1 MKKIK
6 KIITY
11 LVAGIIIVIVGVY
24 AARNIIVKNILE
36 KKLTEINK
44 GKVDIGKVEF
54 SPFKKRIVV
63 RDIEA
68 TSQRNS
74 MKNFITVKEFNAD
87 YDVYISDKKVLISEA
102 HIINVDFFTDRKTDG
117 NIGMKEKTT
126 LDASQVLVPDDE
138 EKNKEVLVTEI
149 ENSYLNSMKLNDLN
163 LENILKSEYE
173 KNNKLLEEK
182 RNYWETRIKEIE
194 KGSEFKSIR
203 ENLKKVTTLKNP
215 LDIFK
220 MDREVKNIIESAKI
234 LNEQLKDEKEQI
246 RLDLEDMKNSPE
258 LKFSVEK
265 SVESFVQNGEI
276 AIKDLD
282 SLVNIYLN
290 EVYEKKIY
298 EIVVKYREVLKE
310 IELRKN
316 EDLQQKDK
324 WEVYVEKIDLTS
336 ELYGFSLNGE
346 LNNISSRLSKNE
358 DNVTFFLNGE
368 KKDSHGK
375 IDGYFNVNTLEGYI
389 NIDISKVDL
398 EELKE
403 FNEYILGGSAGLSQK
418 TVLSRNDIVIKGNLN
433 IHNMN
438 LNAQKITD
446 SLNIKVP
453 LLKDMI
459 IPLLCDVKNGDISYN
474 YNSNTRRVTVKSNL
488 SEKILQVLNDKDGYW
503 KKKIIQDMKQ
513 NSEKEIA
520 KYEELLKAKEEEI
533 RKKSE
538 DGLEIQINELSK
550 IEEQINF
557 LKSKNKKDILNEL
570 FKRF

>member
-1 MKKIK
+1 MK

-11 LVAGIIIVIVGVY
+11 LVAGIIILIVGVY

-87 YDVYISDKKVLISEA
+87 YDVYISDKKVLISEV

>member
-1 MKKIK
+1 MK

-11 LVAGIIIVIVGVY
+11 LVAGIIILIVGVY

-220 MDREVKNIIESAKI
+220 MDREVKNIIESAKV

-368 KKDSHGK
+368 KKDNHGK

-446 SLNIKVP
+446 SLNIKIP

-520 KYEELLKAKEEEI
+520 KYEELLKEKEEEI

>member
-1 MKKIK
+1 MKKIIMYLLAV
-6 KIITY
+6 II
-11 LVAGIIIVIVGVY
+11 LIVVGVY

-54 SPFKKRIVV
+54 SPFNKRIVV

-74 MKNFITVKEFNAD
+74 MKNFVTVKEFNAD
-87 YDVYISDKKVLISEA
+87 YDIYISDKKVLISEA
-102 HIINVDFFTDRKTDG
+102 HIINVDFLTDRKTDG
-117 NIGMKEKTT
+117 AIGIKEKTP

-149 ENSYLNSMKLNDLN
+149 ENSYLDNMKINDLN

-173 KNNKLLEEK
+173 RNNKLLEEK
-182 RNYWETRIKEIE
+182 RNYWETRIKEVE
-194 KGSEFKSIR
+194 KGKEFKSIR
-203 ENLKKVTTLKNP
+203 EDLKKVTSLKNP

-220 MDREVKNIIESAKI
+220 MDREVKNIIDSAKV
-234 LNEQLKDEKEQI
+234 LNDQLKDEKEQI

-265 SVESFVQNGEI
+265 SVEAFVQNGEI

-298 EIVVKYREVLKE
+298 EIVVKYRDVLKE

-316 EDLQQKDK
+316 EDMGQTDK

-336 ELYGFSLNGE
+336 TLYGFALNGE
-346 LNNISSRLSKNE
+346 LNNISSRLSRNE
-358 DNVTFFLNGE
+358 DNVTFFLNGD

-375 IDGYFNVNTLEGYI
+375 MDGYFNVNTLEGYI

-403 FNEYILGGSAGLSQK
+403 FNDYILGGSAGLSQK
-418 TVLSRNDIVIKGNLN
+418 TVLSKNDIVIKGKLNMRNLD
-433 IHNMN
+433 
-438 LNAQKITD
+438 LNGQKITD

-459 IPLLCDVKNGDISYN
+459 IPLLSDVKDGDISYN

-488 SEKILQVLNDKDGYW
+488 SEKILKVLNNKDGYW
-503 KKKIIQDMKQ
+503 KKKIIEDMKK

-520 KYEELLKAKEEEI
+520 KYEEILKAKEEEI

-538 DGLEIQINELSK
+538 DGLEIQMNELSK
-550 IEEQINF
+550 IEKQINF

>member
-1 MKKIK
+1 MK

-11 LVAGIIIVIVGVY
+11 LAAGIIIIIVGIY

-403 FNEYILGGSAGLSQK
+403 FNEYILGGSAELSQK

-446 SLNIKVP
+446 SLNIKIP

>member
-1 MKKIK
+1 MKKIIMYLLAV
-6 KIITY
+6 II
-11 LVAGIIIVIVGVY
+11 LIVVGVY
-24 AARNIIVKNILE
+24 TARNIIVKNILE

-54 SPFKKRIVV
+54 SPFNKRIVV

-74 MKNFITVKEFNAD
+74 MKNFVTVKEFNAD
-87 YDVYISDKKVLISEA
+87 YDIYISDKKVLISEA
-102 HIINVDFFTDRKTDG
+102 HIINVDFLTDRKTDG
-117 NIGMKEKTT
+117 AIGIKEKTP

-149 ENSYLNSMKLNDLN
+149 ENSYLDNMKINDLN

-173 KNNKLLEEK
+173 RNNKLLEEK

-194 KGSEFKSIR
+194 KGKEFKSIR
-203 ENLKKVTTLKNP
+203 EDLKKVTSLKNP

-220 MDREVKNIIESAKI
+220 MDREVKNIIDSAKV
-234 LNEQLKDEKEQI
+234 LNNQLKDEKEQI

-265 SVESFVQNGEI
+265 SVEAFVHNGEI

-298 EIVVKYREVLKE
+298 EIVVKYRDVLKE

-316 EDLQQKDK
+316 EDMGQTDK

-336 ELYGFSLNGE
+336 TLYGFALNGE
-346 LNNISSRLSKNE
+346 LNNISSRLSRNE
-358 DNVTFFLNGE
+358 DNVTFFLNGD

-375 IDGYFNVNTLEGYI
+375 MDGYFNVNTLEGYI

-403 FNEYILGGSAGLSQK
+403 FNDYILGGSAGLSQK
-418 TVLSRNDIVIKGNLN
+418 TVLSKNDIVIKGKLNMRNLD
-433 IHNMN
+433 
-438 LNAQKITD
+438 LNGQKITD

-459 IPLLCDVKNGDISYN
+459 IPLLSDVKDGDISYN

-488 SEKILQVLNDKDGYW
+488 SEKIWILE
-503 KKKIIQDMKQ
+503 
-513 NSEKEIA
+513 EK
-520 KYEELLKAKEEEI
+520 
-533 RKKSE
+533 
-538 DGLEIQINELSK
+538 N
-550 IEEQINF
+550 N
-557 LKSKNKKDILNEL
+557 
-570 FKRF
+570 

>member
-1 MKKIK
+1 MK

-11 LVAGIIIVIVGVY
+11 LAAGIIIIIVGIY

-54 SPFKKRIVV
+54 SPFSKRIVV
-63 RDIEA
+63 RDIQA

-87 YDVYISDKKVLISEA
+87 YDIYISDKKVLISEA
-102 HIINVDFFTDRKTDG
+102 HIINVDFLTDRKTDG
-117 NIGMKEKTT
+117 NIGIKEKTT
-126 LDASQVLVPDDE
+126 LDASQVLIPDDE

-163 LENILKSEYE
+163 LENILKNEYE
-173 KNNKLLEEK
+173 RNNKLLEEK

-203 ENLKKVTTLKNP
+203 EDLKKVTSLKNP

-220 MDREVKNIIESAKI
+220 MDREVKNIIESAKV
-234 LNEQLKDEKEQI
+234 LNEQLKNEKEQI
-246 RLDLEDMKNSPE
+246 KLDLEDMKNSPE

-265 SVESFVQNGEI
+265 SVESFVQNGEV

-310 IELRKN
+310 IELRKT
-316 EDLQQKDK
+316 EDMEQKNK
-324 WEVYVEKIDLTS
+324 WEVYVEKVDLTS
-336 ELYGFSLNGE
+336 EIYGFSLNGE
-346 LNNISSRLSKNE
+346 LNNISSRLSRNE

-375 IDGYFNVNTLEGYI
+375 MDGYFNVNTLEGYI
-389 NIDISKVDL
+389 NIDISKVEL
-398 EELKE
+398 GELKE

-418 TVLSRNDIVIKGNLN
+418 TVLSKNDIVIKGKLN
-433 IHNMN
+433 IHNMD
-438 LNAQKITD
+438 LNGEKITD
-446 SLNIKVP
+446 SLNIKIP

-488 SEKILQVLNDKDGYW
+488 SEKILKVLNDKDGYW

-538 DGLEIQINELSK
+538 DGLEIQMNELSK

>member
-1 MKKIK
+1 MK

-11 LVAGIIIVIVGVY
+11 LVAGIIILIVGVY

>member
-1 MKKIK
+1 MK

-11 LVAGIIIVIVGVY
+11 LAAGIIIIIVGIY

-54 SPFKKRIVV
+54 SPFSKRIVV
-63 RDIEA
+63 RDIQA

-74 MKNFITVKEFNAD
+74 MKNFITVREFNAD
-87 YDVYISDKKVLISEA
+87 YDIYISDKKVLISEA
-102 HIINVDFFTDRKTDG
+102 HIINVDFLTDRKTDG
-117 NIGMKEKTT
+117 NIGIKEKTT
-126 LDASQVLVPDDE
+126 LDASQVLIPDDE

-149 ENSYLNSMKLNDLN
+149 ENSYLNSVKLNDLN
-163 LENILKSEYE
+163 LENILKNEYE
-173 KNNKLLEEK
+173 RNNKLLEEK

-203 ENLKKVTTLKNP
+203 EDLKKVTSLKNP

-220 MDREVKNIIESAKI
+220 MDREVKNIIESAKV
-234 LNEQLKDEKEQI
+234 LNEQLKNEKEQI
-246 RLDLEDMKNSPE
+246 KLDLEDMKNSPE

-265 SVESFVQNGEI
+265 SVESFVQNGEV

-310 IELRKN
+310 IELRKT
-316 EDLQQKDK
+316 EDMEQKNK
-324 WEVYVEKIDLTS
+324 WEVYVEKVDLTS
-336 ELYGFSLNGE
+336 EIYGFSLNGE
-346 LNNISSRLSKNE
+346 LNNISSRLSRNE

-375 IDGYFNVNTLEGYI
+375 MDGYFNVNTLEGYI
-389 NIDISKVDL
+389 NIDISKVEL
-398 EELKE
+398 GELKE

-418 TVLSRNDIVIKGNLN
+418 TVLSKNDIVIKGKLN
-433 IHNMN
+433 IHNMD
-438 LNAQKITD
+438 LNGEKITD
-446 SLNIKVP
+446 SLNIKIP

-488 SEKILQVLNDKDGYW
+488 SEKILKVLNDKDGYW

-538 DGLEIQINELSK
+538 DGLEIQMNELSK

>member
-1 MKKIK
+1 MK

-11 LVAGIIIVIVGVY
+11 LVAGIIILIVGVY

-346 LNNISSRLSKNE
+346 LNNVSSRLSKNE

-446 SLNIKVP
+446 SLNIKIP

>member
-1 MKKIK
+1 MKKIIMYLLAV
-6 KIITY
+6 II
-11 LVAGIIIVIVGVY
+11 LIVVGVY

-54 SPFKKRIVV
+54 SPFNKRIVV

-74 MKNFITVKEFNAD
+74 MKNFVTVKEFNAD
-87 YDVYISDKKVLISEA
+87 YDIYISDKKVLISEA
-102 HIINVDFFTDRKTDG
+102 HIINVDFLTDRKTDG
-117 NIGMKEKTT
+117 AIGIKEKTP
-126 LDASQVLVPDDE
+126 LDASQVLAPDDE

-149 ENSYLNSMKLNDLN
+149 ENSYLDNMKINDLN

-173 KNNKLLEEK
+173 RNNKLLEEK

-194 KGSEFKSIR
+194 KGKEFKSIR
-203 ENLKKVTTLKNP
+203 EDLKKVTSLKNP

-220 MDREVKNIIESAKI
+220 MDREVKNIIDSAKV
-234 LNEQLKDEKEQI
+234 LNDQLKDEKEQI

-265 SVESFVQNGEI
+265 SVEAFVQNGEI

-298 EIVVKYREVLKE
+298 EIVVKYRDVLKE

-316 EDLQQKDK
+316 EDMGQTDK

-336 ELYGFSLNGE
+336 TLYGFALNGE
-346 LNNISSRLSKNE
+346 LNNISSRLSRNE
-358 DNVTFFLNGE
+358 DNVTFFLNGD

-375 IDGYFNVNTLEGYI
+375 MDGYFNVNTLEGYI

-403 FNEYILGGSAGLSQK
+403 FNDYILGGSAGLSQK
-418 TVLSRNDIVIKGNLN
+418 TVLSKNDIVIKGKLNMRNLD
-433 IHNMN
+433 
-438 LNAQKITD
+438 LNGQKITD

-459 IPLLCDVKNGDISYN
+459 IPLLSDVKDGDISYN

-488 SEKILQVLNDKDGYW
+488 SEKILKVLNNKDGYW
-503 KKKIIQDMKQ
+503 KKKIIEDMKK

-520 KYEELLKAKEEEI
+520 KYEEILKAKEEEI

-538 DGLEIQINELSK
+538 DGLEIQMNELSK

>member
-1 MKKIK
+1 MK

-459 IPLLCDVKNGDISYN
+459 ITLLCDVKNGDISYN

>member
-1 MKKIK
+1 MKKI
-6 KIITY
+6 IMY
-11 LVAGIIIVIVGVY
+11 LAVGIIIIIVGIY

-44 GKVDIGKVEF
+44 GKVDIGEVKF
-54 SPFKKRIVV
+54 SPFDKRIVI
-63 RDIEA
+63 RNIEA

-74 MKNFITVKEFNAD
+74 MKNFVTIKEFNAD
-87 YDVYISDKKVLISEA
+87 YDIYISDKKVLISEA
-102 HIINVDFFTDRKTDG
+102 HIINVDFLTDRKTDG
-117 NIGMKEKTT
+117 TIGIKENIP
-126 LDASQVLVPDDE
+126 LDASQVLIPDDE

-149 ENSYLNSMKLNDLN
+149 ENSYLDSMKINDLN

-173 KNNKLLEEK
+173 RNNKLLEEK

-194 KGSEFKSIR
+194 KGKEFKSIR
-203 ENLKKVTTLKNP
+203 EDLKKVTSLKNP

-220 MDREVKNIIESAKI
+220 MDREVKNIIESAQV
-234 LNEQLKDEKEQI
+234 LNNQLKDEKEQI

-265 SVESFVQNGEI
+265 GVEAFVQNGEI

-298 EIVVKYREVLKE
+298 EIVVKYRDVLKE

-358 DNVTFFLNGE
+358 DNVTFFLNGD

-375 IDGYFNVNTLEGYI
+375 MDGYFNVNTLEGYI
-389 NIDISKVDL
+389 NIDISKVNL

-403 FNEYILGGSAGLSQK
+403 LNEYILGGSAGLSQK
-418 TVLSRNDIVIKGNLN
+418 TVLSKNDIVINGKLN
-433 IHNMN
+433 IHNMD
-438 LNAQKITD
+438 LNGQKITD
-446 SLNIKVP
+446 SLNIKIP
-453 LLKDMI
+453 LLRDMI
-459 IPLLCDVKNGDISYN
+459 IPLLSDVRDGDISYN

-488 SEKILQVLNDKDGYW
+488 SEKILKVLNDKDGYW
-503 KKKIIQDMKQ
+503 KKKIIQDMKK

-520 KYEELLKAKEEEI
+520 KYEEILKAKEEDI

-538 DGLEIQINELSK
+538 DGLEIQMNELSK

>member
-1 MKKIK
+1 MKKIIMYLLAV
-6 KIITY
+6 II
-11 LVAGIIIVIVGVY
+11 LIVVGVY

-54 SPFKKRIVV
+54 SPFNKRIVV

-74 MKNFITVKEFNAD
+74 MKNFVTVKEFNAD
-87 YDVYISDKKVLISEA
+87 YDIYISDKKVLISEA
-102 HIINVDFFTDRKTDG
+102 HIINVDFLTDRKTDG
-117 NIGMKEKTT
+117 AIGIKEKTP

-149 ENSYLNSMKLNDLN
+149 ENSYLDNMKINDLN

-173 KNNKLLEEK
+173 RNNKLLEEK

-194 KGSEFKSIR
+194 KGKEFKSIR
-203 ENLKKVTTLKNP
+203 EDLKKVTSLKNP

-220 MDREVKNIIESAKI
+220 MDREVKNIIDSAKM
-234 LNEQLKDEKEQI
+234 LNDQLKDEKEQI

-265 SVESFVQNGEI
+265 SVEAFVQNGEI

-298 EIVVKYREVLKE
+298 EIVVKYRDVLKE

-316 EDLQQKDK
+316 EDMGQTDK

-336 ELYGFSLNGE
+336 TLYGFALNGE
-346 LNNISSRLSKNE
+346 LNNISSRLSRNE
-358 DNVTFFLNGE
+358 DNVTFFLNGD

-375 IDGYFNVNTLEGYI
+375 MDGYFNVNTLEGYI

-403 FNEYILGGSAGLSQK
+403 FNDYILGGSAGLSQK
-418 TVLSRNDIVIKGNLN
+418 TVLSKNDIVIKGKLNMRNLD
-433 IHNMN
+433 
-438 LNAQKITD
+438 LNGQKITD

-459 IPLLCDVKNGDISYN
+459 IPLLSDVKDGDISYN

-488 SEKILQVLNDKDGYW
+488 SEKILKVLNNKDGYW
-503 KKKIIQDMKQ
+503 KKKIIEDMKK

-520 KYEELLKAKEEEI
+520 KYEEILKAKEEEI

-538 DGLEIQINELSK
+538 DGLEIQMNELSK

>member
-1 MKKIK
+1 MKKIV
-6 KIITY
+6 TY
-11 LVAGIIIVIVGVY
+11 LVAGIIILIVGVY

-446 SLNIKVP
+446 SLNIKIP

-520 KYEELLKAKEEEI
+520 KYEELLKEKEEEI

>member
-1 MKKIK
+1 MKKIIMYLLAV
-6 KIITY
+6 II
-11 LVAGIIIVIVGVY
+11 LIVVGVY
-24 AARNIIVKNILE
+24 TARNIIVKNILE

-54 SPFKKRIVV
+54 SPFNKRIVV

-74 MKNFITVKEFNAD
+74 MKNFVTVKEFNAD
-87 YDVYISDKKVLISEA
+87 YDIYISDKKVLISEA
-102 HIINVDFFTDRKTDG
+102 HIINVDFLTDRKTDG
-117 NIGMKEKTT
+117 AIGIKEKTP

-149 ENSYLNSMKLNDLN
+149 ENSYLDNMKINDLN

-173 KNNKLLEEK
+173 RNNKLLEEK

-194 KGSEFKSIR
+194 KGKEFKSIR
-203 ENLKKVTTLKNP
+203 EDLKKVTSLKNP

-220 MDREVKNIIESAKI
+220 MDREVKNIIDSAKV
-234 LNEQLKDEKEQI
+234 LNNQLKDEKEQI

-265 SVESFVQNGEI
+265 SVEAFVQNGEI

-298 EIVVKYREVLKE
+298 EIVVKYRDVLKE

-316 EDLQQKDK
+316 EDMGQTDK

-336 ELYGFSLNGE
+336 TLYGFALNGE
-346 LNNISSRLSKNE
+346 LNNISSRLSRNE
-358 DNVTFFLNGE
+358 DNVTFFLNGD

-375 IDGYFNVNTLEGYI
+375 MDGYFNVNTLEGYI

-403 FNEYILGGSAGLSQK
+403 FNDYILGGSAGLSQK
-418 TVLSRNDIVIKGNLN
+418 TVLSKNDIVIKGKLNMRNLD
-433 IHNMN
+433 
-438 LNAQKITD
+438 LNGQKITD

-459 IPLLCDVKNGDISYN
+459 IPLLSDVKDGDISYN

-488 SEKILQVLNDKDGYW
+488 SEKILKVLNNKDGYW
-503 KKKIIQDMKQ
+503 KKKIIEDMKK

-520 KYEELLKAKEEEI
+520 KYEEILKAKEEEI

-538 DGLEIQINELSK
+538 DGLEIQMNELSK

>member
-1 MKKIK
+1 MKKIVA
-6 KIITY
+6 Y
-11 LVAGIIIVIVGVY
+11 LAAGIIIIIVGIY

-54 SPFKKRIVV
+54 SPFSKRIVV

-87 YDVYISDKKVLISEA
+87 YDIYISDKKVLISEA
-102 HIINVDFFTDRKTDG
+102 HIINVDFLTDRKTDG
-117 NIGMKEKTT
+117 NIGIKEKTT
-126 LDASQVLVPDDE
+126 LDASQVLIPDDE

-163 LENILKSEYE
+163 LENILKNEYE
-173 KNNKLLEEK
+173 RNNKLLEEK

-203 ENLKKVTTLKNP
+203 EDLKKVTSLKNP

-220 MDREVKNIIESAKI
+220 MDREVKNIIESAKV
-234 LNEQLKDEKEQI
+234 LNGQLKDEKEQI

-265 SVESFVQNGEI
+265 SVESFVQNGEV

-310 IELRKN
+310 IELRKT
-316 EDLQQKDK
+316 EDMEQKNK
-324 WEVYVEKIDLTS
+324 WEVYVEKVDLTS
-336 ELYGFSLNGE
+336 EIYGFSLNGE
-346 LNNISSRLSKNE
+346 LHNISSRLSRNE

-368 KKDSHGK
+368 KKDNHGK
-375 IDGYFNVNTLEGYI
+375 MDGYFNVNTLEGYI
-389 NIDISKVDL
+389 NIDISKVEL
-398 EELKE
+398 GELKE

-418 TVLSRNDIVIKGNLN
+418 TVLSKNDIVIKGKLN
-433 IHNMN
+433 IHNMD
-438 LNAQKITD
+438 LNGEKITD
-446 SLNIKVP
+446 SLNIKIP

-488 SEKILQVLNDKDGYW
+488 SEKILKVLNDKDGYW

-538 DGLEIQINELSK
+538 DGLEIQMNELSK

>member
-1 MKKIK
+1 MKKIIMYLLAV
-6 KIITY
+6 II
-11 LVAGIIIVIVGVY
+11 LIVVGVY

-54 SPFKKRIVV
+54 SPFNKRIVV

-74 MKNFITVKEFNAD
+74 MKNFVTVKEFNAD
-87 YDVYISDKKVLISEA
+87 YDIYISDKKVLISEA
-102 HIINVDFFTDRKTDG
+102 HIINVDFLTDRKTDG
-117 NIGMKEKTT
+117 AIGIKEKTP

-149 ENSYLNSMKLNDLN
+149 ENSYLDNMKINDLN

-173 KNNKLLEEK
+173 RNNKLLEEK

-194 KGSEFKSIR
+194 KGKEFKSIR
-203 ENLKKVTTLKNP
+203 EDLKKVTSLKNP

-220 MDREVKNIIESAKI
+220 MDREVKNIIDSAKV
-234 LNEQLKDEKEQI
+234 LNDQLKDEKEQI
-246 RLDLEDMKNSPE
+246 RLDLKDMKNSPE

-265 SVESFVQNGEI
+265 SVEAFVQNGEI

-298 EIVVKYREVLKE
+298 EIVVKYRDVLKE

-316 EDLQQKDK
+316 EDMGQTDK

-336 ELYGFSLNGE
+336 TLYGFALNGE
-346 LNNISSRLSKNE
+346 LNNISSRLSRNE
-358 DNVTFFLNGE
+358 DNVTFFLNGD

-375 IDGYFNVNTLEGYI
+375 MDGYFNVNTLEGYI

-403 FNEYILGGSAGLSQK
+403 FNDYILGGSAGLSQK
-418 TVLSRNDIVIKGNLN
+418 TVLSKNDIVIKGKLNMRNLD
-433 IHNMN
+433 
-438 LNAQKITD
+438 LNGQKITD

-459 IPLLCDVKNGDISYN
+459 IPLLSDVKDGDISYN

-488 SEKILQVLNDKDGYW
+488 SEKILKVLNNKDGYW
-503 KKKIIQDMKQ
+503 KKKIIEDMKK

-520 KYEELLKAKEEEI
+520 KYEEILKAKEEEI

-538 DGLEIQINELSK
+538 DGLEIQMNELSK

>member
-1 MKKIK
+1 MKKIIMYLAVA
-6 KIITY
+6 II
-11 LVAGIIIVIVGVY
+11 IIIVGIY

-44 GKVDIGKVEF
+44 GKVDIGEVKF
-54 SPFKKRIVV
+54 SPFDKRIVI
-63 RDIEA
+63 RNIEA

-74 MKNFITVKEFNAD
+74 MKNFVTIKEFNAD
-87 YDVYISDKKVLISEA
+87 YDIYISDKKVLISEA
-102 HIINVDFFTDRKTDG
+102 HIINVDFLTDRKTDG
-117 NIGMKEKTT
+117 TIGIKENIP
-126 LDASQVLVPDDE
+126 LDASQVLIPDDE

-149 ENSYLNSMKLNDLN
+149 ENSYLDSMKINDLN

-173 KNNKLLEEK
+173 RNNKLLEEK

-194 KGSEFKSIR
+194 KGKEFKSIR
-203 ENLKKVTTLKNP
+203 EDLKKVTSLKNP

-220 MDREVKNIIESAKI
+220 MDREVKNIIESAQV
-234 LNEQLKDEKEQI
+234 LNNQLKDEKEQI

-265 SVESFVQNGEI
+265 GVEAFVQNGEI

-298 EIVVKYREVLKE
+298 EIVVKYRDVLKE

-358 DNVTFFLNGE
+358 DNVTFFLNGD

-375 IDGYFNVNTLEGYI
+375 MDGYFNVNTLEGYI
-389 NIDISKVDL
+389 NIDISKVNL

-403 FNEYILGGSAGLSQK
+403 LNEYILGGSAGLSQK
-418 TVLSRNDIVIKGNLN
+418 TVLSKNDIVINGKLN
-433 IHNMN
+433 IHNMD
-438 LNAQKITD
+438 LNGQKITD
-446 SLNIKVP
+446 SLNIKIP
-453 LLKDMI
+453 LLRDMI
-459 IPLLCDVKNGDISYN
+459 IPLLSDVRDGDISYN

-488 SEKILQVLNDKDGYW
+488 SEKILKVLNDKDGYW
-503 KKKIIQDMKQ
+503 KKKIIQDMKK

-520 KYEELLKAKEEEI
+520 KYEEILKAKEEDI

-538 DGLEIQINELSK
+538 DGLEIQMNELSK

>member
-1 MKKIK
+1 MK

-11 LVAGIIIVIVGVY
+11 LVAGIIILIVGVY

-316 EDLQQKDK
+316 EDMKEKNK

-336 ELYGFSLNGE
+336 EIYGFSLNGE

-446 SLNIKVP
+446 SLNIKIP

>member
-1 MKKIK
+1 MK

-11 LVAGIIIVIVGVY
+11 LVAGIIILIVGVY

-310 IELRKN
+310 IELRKT
-316 EDLQQKDK
+316 EDM
-324 WEVYVEKIDLTS
+324 
-336 ELYGFSLNGE
+336 
-346 LNNISSRLSKNE
+346 E
-358 DNVTFFLNGE
+358 D
-368 KKDSHGK
+368 
-375 IDGYFNVNTLEGYI
+375 
-389 NIDISKVDL
+389 
-398 EELKE
+398 
-403 FNEYILGGSAGLSQK
+403 
-418 TVLSRNDIVIKGNLN
+418 
-433 IHNMN
+433 
-438 LNAQKITD
+438 
-446 SLNIKVP
+446 
-453 LLKDMI
+453 
-459 IPLLCDVKNGDISYN
+459 
-474 YNSNTRRVTVKSNL
+474 
-488 SEKILQVLNDKDGYW
+488 
-503 KKKIIQDMKQ
+503 
-513 NSEKEIA
+513 
-520 KYEELLKAKEEEI
+520 
-533 RKKSE
+533 
-538 DGLEIQINELSK
+538 
-550 IEEQINF
+550 
-557 LKSKNKKDILNEL
+557 
-570 FKRF
+570 

>member
-1 MKKIK
+1 MKKIV
-6 KIITY
+6 TY
-11 LVAGIIIVIVGVY
+11 LAAGIIIIIVGIY

-54 SPFKKRIVV
+54 SPFSKRIVV
-63 RDIEA
+63 RDIQA

-87 YDVYISDKKVLISEA
+87 YDIYISDKKVLISEA
-102 HIINVDFFTDRKTDG
+102 HIINVDFLTDRKTDG
-117 NIGMKEKTT
+117 TIGIKENAP
-126 LDASQVLVPDDE
+126 LDASQVLIPDDD

-149 ENSYLNSMKLNDLN
+149 ENSYLDSMKINDLN

-173 KNNKLLEEK
+173 RNNKLLEEK

-194 KGSEFKSIR
+194 KGKEFKSIR
-203 ENLKKVTTLKNP
+203 EDLKKVTSLKNP

-220 MDREVKNIIESAKI
+220 MDREVKNIIESAQV
-234 LNEQLKDEKEQI
+234 LNDQLKDEKEQI

-265 SVESFVQNGEI
+265 GVEAFVQNGEI

-298 EIVVKYREVLKE
+298 EIVVKYRDVLKE

-316 EDLQQKDK
+316 EDLQQEDK
-324 WEVYVEKIDLTS
+324 WEIYVEKIDLTS

-346 LNNISSRLSKNE
+346 LNNISSRLSRNE
-358 DNVTFFLNGE
+358 DNVTFFLNGN
-368 KKDSHGK
+368 KKDSYGK
-375 IDGYFNVNTLEGYI
+375 MDGYFNVNTLEGYI
-389 NIDISKVDL
+389 NIDISKVNL

-403 FNEYILGGSAGLSQK
+403 LNEYILGGSAGLSQK
-418 TVLSRNDIVIKGNLN
+418 TVLSKNDIVINGKLN
-433 IHNMN
+433 IHNMD
-438 LNAQKITD
+438 LNGQKITD
-446 SLNIKVP
+446 SLNIKIP
-453 LLKDMI
+453 LLRDMI
-459 IPLLCDVKNGDISYN
+459 IPLLSDVRDGDISYN

-488 SEKILQVLNDKDGYW
+488 SEKILKVLNNKDGYW
-503 KKKIIQDMKQ
+503 KKKIIEDMKK

-520 KYEELLKAKEEEI
+520 KYEEILKAKEEDI

-538 DGLEIQINELSK
+538 DGLEIQMNELSK

>member
-1 MKKIK
+1 MK

-11 LVAGIIIVIVGVY
+11 LAAGIIIIIVGIY

-54 SPFKKRIVV
+54 SPFSKRIVV
-63 RDIEA
+63 RDIQA

-87 YDVYISDKKVLISEA
+87 YDIYISDKKVLISEA
-102 HIINVDFFTDRKTDG
+102 HIINVDFLTDRKTDG
-117 NIGMKEKTT
+117 NIGIKEKTT
-126 LDASQVLVPDDE
+126 LDASQVLIPDDE

-149 ENSYLNSMKLNDLN
+149 ENSYLNSVKLNDLN
-163 LENILKSEYE
+163 LENILKNEYE
-173 KNNKLLEEK
+173 RNNKLLEEK

-203 ENLKKVTTLKNP
+203 EDLKKVTSLKNP

-220 MDREVKNIIESAKI
+220 MDREVKNIIESAKV
-234 LNEQLKDEKEQI
+234 LNEQLKNEKEQI
-246 RLDLEDMKNSPE
+246 KLDLEDMKNSPE

-265 SVESFVQNGEI
+265 SVESFVQNGEV

-310 IELRKN
+310 IELRKT
-316 EDLQQKDK
+316 EDMEQKNK
-324 WEVYVEKIDLTS
+324 WEVYVEKVDLTS
-336 ELYGFSLNGE
+336 EIYGFSLNGE
-346 LNNISSRLSKNE
+346 LNNISSRLSRNE

-375 IDGYFNVNTLEGYI
+375 MDGYFNVNTLEGYI
-389 NIDISKVDL
+389 NIDISKVEL
-398 EELKE
+398 GELKE

-418 TVLSRNDIVIKGNLN
+418 TVLSKNDIVIKGKLN
-433 IHNMN
+433 IHNMD
-438 LNAQKITD
+438 LNGEKITD
-446 SLNIKVP
+446 SLNIKIP

-488 SEKILQVLNDKDGYW
+488 SEKILKVLNDKDGYW

-538 DGLEIQINELSK
+538 DGLEIQMNELSK

>member
-1 MKKIK
+1 MK

-11 LVAGIIIVIVGVY
+11 LAAGIIIIIVGIY

-54 SPFKKRIVV
+54 SPFSKRIVV
-63 RDIEA
+63 RDIQA

-87 YDVYISDKKVLISEA
+87 YDIYISDKKVLISEA
-102 HIINVDFFTDRKTDG
+102 HIINVDFLTDRKTDG
-117 NIGMKEKTT
+117 NIGIKEKTT
-126 LDASQVLVPDDE
+126 LDASQVLIPDDE

-149 ENSYLNSMKLNDLN
+149 ENSYLNSVKLNDLN
-163 LENILKSEYE
+163 LENILKNEYE
-173 KNNKLLEEK
+173 RNNKLLEEK

-203 ENLKKVTTLKNP
+203 EDLKKVTSLKNP

-220 MDREVKNIIESAKI
+220 MDREVKNIIESAKV
-234 LNEQLKDEKEQI
+234 LNEQLKNEKEQI
-246 RLDLEDMKNSPE
+246 KLDLEDMKNSPE

-265 SVESFVQNGEI
+265 SVESFVQNGEV

-310 IELRKN
+310 IELRKT
-316 EDLQQKDK
+316 EDMEQKNK
-324 WEVYVEKIDLTS
+324 WEVYVEKVDLTS
-336 ELYGFSLNGE
+336 EIYGFSLNGE
-346 LNNISSRLSKNE
+346 LNNISSRLSRNE

-375 IDGYFNVNTLEGYI
+375 MDGYFNVNTLEGYI
-389 NIDISKVDL
+389 NIDISKVEL
-398 EELKE
+398 GELKE

-418 TVLSRNDIVIKGNLN
+418 TVLSKNDIVIKGKLN
-433 IHNMN
+433 IHNMD
-438 LNAQKITD
+438 LNGEKITD
-446 SLNIKVP
+446 SLNIKIP

-488 SEKILQVLNDKDGYW
+488 SEKILKVLNDKDGYW

-538 DGLEIQINELSK
+538 DGLEIQMNELSK

-557 LKSKNKKDILNEL
+557 LKKKKKKDILNEL

>member
-1 MKKIK
+1 MK

-11 LVAGIIIVIVGVY
+11 LVAGIIILIVGVY

-520 KYEELLKAKEEEI
+520 KYEGLLKAKEEEI

>member
-1 MKKIK
+1 MKKIV
-6 KIITY
+6 TY
-11 LVAGIIIVIVGVY
+11 LAAGIIIIIVGIY

-54 SPFKKRIVV
+54 SPFSKRIVV
-63 RDIEA
+63 RDIQA

-87 YDVYISDKKVLISEA
+87 YDIYISDKKVLISEA
-102 HIINVDFFTDRKTDG
+102 HIINVDFLTDRKTDG
-117 NIGMKEKTT
+117 NIGIKEKTT
-126 LDASQVLVPDDE
+126 LDASQVLIPDDE

-149 ENSYLNSMKLNDLN
+149 ENSYLNSVKLNDLN
-163 LENILKSEYE
+163 LENILKNEYE
-173 KNNKLLEEK
+173 RNNKLLEEK

-203 ENLKKVTTLKNP
+203 EDLKKVTSLKNP

-220 MDREVKNIIESAKI
+220 MDREVKNIIESAKV
-234 LNEQLKDEKEQI
+234 LNEQLKNEKEQI
-246 RLDLEDMKNSPE
+246 KLDLEDMKNSPE

-265 SVESFVQNGEI
+265 SVESFVQNGEV

-310 IELRKN
+310 IELRKT
-316 EDLQQKDK
+316 EDMEQKNK
-324 WEVYVEKIDLTS
+324 WEVYVEKVDLTS
-336 ELYGFSLNGE
+336 EIYGFSLNGE
-346 LNNISSRLSKNE
+346 LNNISSRLSRNE

-375 IDGYFNVNTLEGYI
+375 MDGYFNVNTLEGYI
-389 NIDISKVDL
+389 NIDISKVEL
-398 EELKE
+398 GELKE

-418 TVLSRNDIVIKGNLN
+418 TVLSKNDIVIKGKLN

-438 LNAQKITD
+438 LNGEKITD
-446 SLNIKVP
+446 SLNIKIP

-488 SEKILQVLNDKDGYW
+488 SEKILKVLNDKDGYW

-538 DGLEIQINELSK
+538 DGLEIQMNELSK

>member
-1 MKKIK
+1 MKKIIMYLLAV
-6 KIITY
+6 II
-11 LVAGIIIVIVGVY
+11 LIVVGVY
-24 AARNIIVKNILE
+24 AVRNIIVKNILE

-54 SPFKKRIVV
+54 SPFNKRIVV

-74 MKNFITVKEFNAD
+74 MKNFVTVKEFNAD
-87 YDVYISDKKVLISEA
+87 YDIYISDKKVLISEA
-102 HIINVDFFTDRKTDG
+102 HIINVDFLTERQTDG
-117 NIGMKEKTT
+117 AIGIKEKTP

-149 ENSYLNSMKLNDLN
+149 ENSYLDNMKINDLN

-173 KNNKLLEEK
+173 RNNKLLEEK

-194 KGSEFKSIR
+194 KGKEFKSIR
-203 ENLKKVTTLKNP
+203 EDLKKVTSLKNP

-220 MDREVKNIIESAKI
+220 MDREVKNIIDSAKV

-265 SVESFVQNGEI
+265 SVEAFVQNGEI

-298 EIVVKYREVLKE
+298 EIVVKYRDVLKE

-316 EDLQQKDK
+316 EDMGQTDK

-336 ELYGFSLNGE
+336 TLYGFALNGE
-346 LNNISSRLSKNE
+346 LNNISSRLSRNE
-358 DNVTFFLNGE
+358 DNVTFFLNGD

-375 IDGYFNVNTLEGYI
+375 MDGYFNVNTLEGYI

-403 FNEYILGGSAGLSQK
+403 FNDYILGGSAGLSQK
-418 TVLSRNDIVIKGNLN
+418 TVLSKNDIVIKGKLNMRNLD
-433 IHNMN
+433 
-438 LNAQKITD
+438 LNGQKITD

-459 IPLLCDVKNGDISYN
+459 IPLLSDVKDGDISYN

-488 SEKILQVLNDKDGYW
+488 SEKILKVLNTKDGYW
-503 KKKIIQDMKQ
+503 KKKIIEDMKK

-520 KYEELLKAKEEEI
+520 KYEEILKAKEEEI

-538 DGLEIQINELSK
+538 DGLEIQMNELSK

>member
-1 MKKIK
+1 MKKIIMYLLAV
-6 KIITY
+6 II
-11 LVAGIIIVIVGVY
+11 LIVVGVY
-24 AARNIIVKNILE
+24 AVRNIIVKNILE

-54 SPFKKRIVV
+54 SPFNKRIVV

-74 MKNFITVKEFNAD
+74 MKNFVTVKEFNAD
-87 YDVYISDKKVLISEA
+87 YDIYISDKKVLISEA
-102 HIINVDFFTDRKTDG
+102 HIINVDFLTERQTDG
-117 NIGMKEKTT
+117 AIGIKEKTP

-149 ENSYLNSMKLNDLN
+149 ENSYLDNMKINDLN

-173 KNNKLLEEK
+173 RNNKLLEEK

-194 KGSEFKSIR
+194 KGKEFKSIR
-203 ENLKKVTTLKNP
+203 EDLKKVTSLKNP

-220 MDREVKNIIESAKI
+220 MDREVKNIIDSAKV

-265 SVESFVQNGEI
+265 SVEAFVQNGEI

-298 EIVVKYREVLKE
+298 EIVVKYRDVLKE

-316 EDLQQKDK
+316 EDMGQTDK

-336 ELYGFSLNGE
+336 TLYGFALNGE
-346 LNNISSRLSKNE
+346 LNNISSRLSRNE
-358 DNVTFFLNGE
+358 DNVTFFLNGD

-375 IDGYFNVNTLEGYI
+375 MDGYFNVNTLEGYI

-403 FNEYILGGSAGLSQK
+403 FNDYILGGSAGLSQK
-418 TVLSRNDIVIKGNLN
+418 TVLSKNDIVIKGKLNMRNLD
-433 IHNMN
+433 
-438 LNAQKITD
+438 LNGQKITD

-459 IPLLCDVKNGDISYN
+459 IPLLSDVKDGDISYN

-488 SEKILQVLNDKDGYW
+488 SEKILKVLNNKDGYW
-503 KKKIIQDMKQ
+503 KKKIIEDMKK

-520 KYEELLKAKEEEI
+520 KYEEILKAKEEEI

-538 DGLEIQINELSK
+538 DGLEIQMNELSK

>member
-1 MKKIK
+1 MKKIIMYLLAV
-6 KIITY
+6 II
-11 LVAGIIIVIVGVY
+11 LIVVGVY
-24 AARNIIVKNILE
+24 AVRNIIVKNILE

-54 SPFKKRIVV
+54 SPFNKRIVV

-74 MKNFITVKEFNAD
+74 MKNFVTVKEFNAD
-87 YDVYISDKKVLISEA
+87 YDIYISDKKVLISEA
-102 HIINVDFFTDRKTDG
+102 HIINVDFLTDRKTDG
-117 NIGMKEKTT
+117 TIGIKENAP
-126 LDASQVLVPDDE
+126 LDASQVLIPDDD

-149 ENSYLNSMKLNDLN
+149 ENSYLDSMKINDLN

-173 KNNKLLEEK
+173 RNNKLLEEK

-194 KGSEFKSIR
+194 KGKEFKSIR
-203 ENLKKVTTLKNP
+203 EDLKKVTSLKNP

-220 MDREVKNIIESAKI
+220 MDREVKNIIESAQV
-234 LNEQLKDEKEQI
+234 LNDQLKDEKEQI

-265 SVESFVQNGEI
+265 GVEAFVQNGEI

-298 EIVVKYREVLKE
+298 EIVVKYRDVLKE

-316 EDLQQKDK
+316 EDLQQEDK
-324 WEVYVEKIDLTS
+324 WEIYVEKIDLTS

-346 LNNISSRLSKNE
+346 LNNISSRLSRNE
-358 DNVTFFLNGE
+358 DNVTFFLNGN
-368 KKDSHGK
+368 KKDSYGK
-375 IDGYFNVNTLEGYI
+375 MDGYFNVNTLEGYI
-389 NIDISKVDL
+389 NIDISKVNL

-403 FNEYILGGSAGLSQK
+403 LNEYILGGSAGLSQK
-418 TVLSRNDIVIKGNLN
+418 TVLSKNDIVINGKLN
-433 IHNMN
+433 IHNMD
-438 LNAQKITD
+438 LNGQKITD
-446 SLNIKVP
+446 SLNIKIP
-453 LLKDMI
+453 LLRDMI
-459 IPLLCDVKNGDISYN
+459 IPLLSDVRDGDISYN

-488 SEKILQVLNDKDGYW
+488 SEKILKVLNNKDGYW
-503 KKKIIQDMKQ
+503 KKKIIEDMKK

-520 KYEELLKAKEEEI
+520 KYEEILKAKEEDI

-538 DGLEIQINELSK
+538 DGLEIQMNELSK

>member
-1 MKKIK
+1 MYLLAV
-6 KIITY
+6 II
-11 LVAGIIIVIVGVY
+11 LIVVGVY
-24 AARNIIVKNILE
+24 AVRNIIVKNILE

-54 SPFKKRIVV
+54 SPFNKRIVV

-74 MKNFITVKEFNAD
+74 MKNFVTVKEFNAD
-87 YDVYISDKKVLISEA
+87 YDIYISDKKVLISEA
-102 HIINVDFFTDRKTDG
+102 HIINVDFLTDRKTDG
-117 NIGMKEKTT
+117 AIGIKEKTP

-149 ENSYLNSMKLNDLN
+149 ENSYLDNMKINDLN

-173 KNNKLLEEK
+173 RNNKLLEEK

-194 KGSEFKSIR
+194 KGKEFKSIR
-203 ENLKKVTTLKNP
+203 EDLKKVTSLKNP

-220 MDREVKNIIESAKI
+220 MDREVKNIIDSAKV

-265 SVESFVQNGEI
+265 SVEAFVQNGEI

-298 EIVVKYREVLKE
+298 EIVVKYRDVLKE

-316 EDLQQKDK
+316 EDMGQTDK

-336 ELYGFSLNGE
+336 TLYGFALNGE
-346 LNNISSRLSKNE
+346 LNNISSRLSRNE
-358 DNVTFFLNGE
+358 DNVTFFLNGD

-375 IDGYFNVNTLEGYI
+375 MDGYFNVNTLEGYI

-403 FNEYILGGSAGLSQK
+403 FNDYILGGSAGLSQK
-418 TVLSRNDIVIKGNLN
+418 TVLSKNDIVIKGKLNMRNLD
-433 IHNMN
+433 
-438 LNAQKITD
+438 LNGQKITD

-459 IPLLCDVKNGDISYN
+459 IPLLSDVKDGDISYN

-488 SEKILQVLNDKDGYW
+488 SEKILKVLNNKDGYW
-503 KKKIIQDMKQ
+503 KKKIIEDMKK

-520 KYEELLKAKEEEI
+520 KYEEILKAKEEEI

-538 DGLEIQINELSK
+538 DGLEIQMNELSK

>member
-1 MKKIK
+1 MKKIIMYLAAA
-6 KIITY
+6 II
-11 LVAGIIIVIVGVY
+11 IIIVGIY

-44 GKVDIGKVEF
+44 GKVDIGEVKF
-54 SPFKKRIVV
+54 SPFDKRIVI
-63 RDIEA
+63 RNIEA

-74 MKNFITVKEFNAD
+74 MKNFVTIKEFNAD
-87 YDVYISDKKVLISEA
+87 YDIYISDKKVLISEA
-102 HIINVDFFTDRKTDG
+102 HIINVDFLTDRKTDG
-117 NIGMKEKTT
+117 TIGIKENAP
-126 LDASQVLVPDDE
+126 LDASQVLIPDDD

-149 ENSYLNSMKLNDLN
+149 ENSYLDSMKINDLN

-173 KNNKLLEEK
+173 RNNKLLEEK

-194 KGSEFKSIR
+194 KGKEFKSIR
-203 ENLKKVTTLKNP
+203 EDLKKVTSLKNP

-220 MDREVKNIIESAKI
+220 MDREVKNIIESAQV
-234 LNEQLKDEKEQI
+234 LNDQLKEEKEQI

-265 SVESFVQNGEI
+265 GVEAFVQNGEI

-298 EIVVKYREVLKE
+298 EIVVKYRDVLKE

-358 DNVTFFLNGE
+358 DNVTFFLNGD

-375 IDGYFNVNTLEGYI
+375 MDGYFNVNTLEGYI
-389 NIDISKVDL
+389 NIDISKVNL

-403 FNEYILGGSAGLSQK
+403 LNEYILGGSAGLSQK
-418 TVLSRNDIVIKGNLN
+418 TVLSKNDIVINGKLN
-433 IHNMN
+433 IHNMD
-438 LNAQKITD
+438 LNGQKITD
-446 SLNIKVP
+446 SLNIKIP
-453 LLKDMI
+453 LLRDMI
-459 IPLLCDVKNGDISYN
+459 IPLLSDVRDGDISYN

-488 SEKILQVLNDKDGYW
+488 SEKILKVLNSKDGYW
-503 KKKIIQDMKQ
+503 KKKIIEDMKK

-520 KYEELLKAKEEEI
+520 KYEEILKAKEEDI

-538 DGLEIQINELSK
+538 DGLEIQMNELSK

>member
-1 MKKIK
+1 MKKIIMYLAAA
-6 KIITY
+6 II
-11 LVAGIIIVIVGVY
+11 IIIVGIY

-44 GKVDIGKVEF
+44 GKVDIGEVKF
-54 SPFKKRIVV
+54 SPFDKRIVI
-63 RDIEA
+63 RNIEA

-74 MKNFITVKEFNAD
+74 MKNFVTIKEFNAD
-87 YDVYISDKKVLISEA
+87 YDIYISDKKVLISEA
-102 HIINVDFFTDRKTDG
+102 HIINVDFLTDRKTDG
-117 NIGMKEKTT
+117 TIGIKENAP
-126 LDASQVLVPDDE
+126 LDASQVLIPDDD

-149 ENSYLNSMKLNDLN
+149 ENSYLDSMKINDLN

-173 KNNKLLEEK
+173 RNNKLLEEK

-194 KGSEFKSIR
+194 KGKEFKSIR
-203 ENLKKVTTLKNP
+203 EDLKKVTSLKNP

-220 MDREVKNIIESAKI
+220 MDREVKNIIESAQV
-234 LNEQLKDEKEQI
+234 LNDQLKEEKEQI

-265 SVESFVQNGEI
+265 GVEAFVQNGEI
-276 AIKDLD
+276 AIKDMD

-298 EIVVKYREVLKE
+298 EIVVKYRDVLKE

-346 LNNISSRLSKNE
+346 LNNISSRLSRNE

-375 IDGYFNVNTLEGYI
+375 MDGYFNVNTLEGYI
-389 NIDISKVDL
+389 NIDISKVNL

-403 FNEYILGGSAGLSQK
+403 LNEYILGGSAGLSQK
-418 TVLSRNDIVIKGNLN
+418 IVLSKNDIVINGKLN
-433 IHNMN
+433 IHNMD
-438 LNAQKITD
+438 LNGQKITD
-446 SLNIKVP
+446 SLNIKIP
-453 LLKDMI
+453 LLRDMI
-459 IPLLCDVKNGDISYN
+459 IPLLSDVRDGDISYN

-488 SEKILQVLNDKDGYW
+488 SEKILKVLNSKDGYW
-503 KKKIIQDMKQ
+503 KKKIIEDMKK

-520 KYEELLKAKEEEI
+520 KYEEILKAKEEDI

>member
-1 MKKIK
+1 MK

-11 LVAGIIIVIVGVY
+11 LVAGIIILIVGVY

-336 ELYGFSLNGE
+336 ELYGFSLNRE

>member
-1 MKKIK
+1 MK

-11 LVAGIIIVIVGVY
+11 LVAGIIILIVGVY

-220 MDREVKNIIESAKI
+220 MDREVKNIIESAKV

-446 SLNIKVP
+446 SLNIKIP

>member
-1 MKKIK
+1 MKKIIMYLLAV
-6 KIITY
+6 II
-11 LVAGIIIVIVGVY
+11 LIVVGVY

-54 SPFKKRIVV
+54 SPFNKRIVV

-74 MKNFITVKEFNAD
+74 MKNFVTVKEFNAD
-87 YDVYISDKKVLISEA
+87 YDIYISDKKVLISEA
-102 HIINVDFFTDRKTDG
+102 HIINVDFLTDRKTDG
-117 NIGMKEKTT
+117 AIGIKEKTP

-149 ENSYLNSMKLNDLN
+149 ENSYLDNMKINDLN

-173 KNNKLLEEK
+173 RNNKLLEEK

-194 KGSEFKSIR
+194 KGKEFKSIR
-203 ENLKKVTTLKNP
+203 EDLKKVTSLKNP

-220 MDREVKNIIESAKI
+220 MDREVKNIIDSAKV
-234 LNEQLKDEKEQI
+234 LNDQLKDEKEQI

-265 SVESFVQNGEI
+265 SVEAFVQNGEI

-298 EIVVKYREVLKE
+298 EIVVKYRDVLKE

-316 EDLQQKDK
+316 EDMGQTDK

-336 ELYGFSLNGE
+336 TLYGFALNGE
-346 LNNISSRLSKNE
+346 LNNISSRLSRNE
-358 DNVTFFLNGE
+358 DNVTFFLNGD

-375 IDGYFNVNTLEGYI
+375 MDGYFNVNTLEGYI

-403 FNEYILGGSAGLSQK
+403 FNDYILGGSAGLSQK
-418 TVLSRNDIVIKGNLN
+418 TVLSKNDIVIKGKLNMRNLD
-433 IHNMN
+433 
-438 LNAQKITD
+438 LNGQKITD

-459 IPLLCDVKNGDISYN
+459 IPLLNDVKDGDISYN

-488 SEKILQVLNDKDGYW
+488 SEKILKVLNNKDGYW
-503 KKKIIQDMKQ
+503 KKKIIEDMKK

-520 KYEELLKAKEEEI
+520 KYEEILKAKEEEI

-538 DGLEIQINELSK
+538 DGLEIQMNELSK

>member
-1 MKKIK
+1 MKKIVA
-6 KIITY
+6 Y
-11 LVAGIIIVIVGVY
+11 LVAGIIIIIVGIY

-54 SPFKKRIVV
+54 SPFSKRIVV

-87 YDVYISDKKVLISEA
+87 YDIYISDKKVLISEA
-102 HIINVDFFTDRKTDG
+102 HIINVDFLTDRKTDG
-117 NIGMKEKTT
+117 NIGIKEKTT
-126 LDASQVLVPDDE
+126 LDASQVLIPDDE

-163 LENILKSEYE
+163 LENILKNEYE
-173 KNNKLLEEK
+173 RNNKLLEEK

-194 KGSEFKSIR
+194 KGNDFKNIR
-203 ENLKKVTTLKNP
+203 EDLKKVTSLKNP

-265 SVESFVQNGEI
+265 SVESFVQNGEV

-310 IELRKN
+310 IELRKT
-316 EDLQQKDK
+316 EDMEQKNK
-324 WEVYVEKIDLTS
+324 WEVYVEKVDLTS
-336 ELYGFSLNGE
+336 EIYGFSLNGE
-346 LNNISSRLSKNE
+346 LHNISSRLSRNE

-375 IDGYFNVNTLEGYI
+375 MDGYFNVNTLEGYI
-389 NIDISKVDL
+389 NIDISKVEL
-398 EELKE
+398 GELKE

-418 TVLSRNDIVIKGNLN
+418 TVLSKNDIVIKGKLN
-433 IHNMN
+433 IHNMD
-438 LNAQKITD
+438 LNGEKITD
-446 SLNIKVP
+446 SLNIKIP

-488 SEKILQVLNDKDGYW
+488 SEKILKVLNDKDGYW

-538 DGLEIQINELSK
+538 DGLEIQMNELSK

>member
-1 MKKIK
+1 MK

-11 LVAGIIIVIVGVY
+11 LVAGIIILIVGVY
-24 AARNIIVKNILE
+24 ASRNIIVKNILE

-220 MDREVKNIIESAKI
+220 MDREVKNIIESAKV

-446 SLNIKVP
+446 SLNIKIP

>member
-1 MKKIK
+1 MKKI
-6 KIITY
+6 IMY
-11 LVAGIIIVIVGVY
+11 LLAIIILIVVGVY

-54 SPFKKRIVV
+54 SPFNKRIVV

-74 MKNFITVKEFNAD
+74 MKNFVTVKEFNAD
-87 YDVYISDKKVLISEA
+87 YDIYISDKKVLISEA
-102 HIINVDFFTDRKTDG
+102 HIINVDFLTDRKTDG
-117 NIGMKEKTT
+117 AIGIKEKTP

-149 ENSYLNSMKLNDLN
+149 ENSYLDNMKINDLN

-173 KNNKLLEEK
+173 RNNKLLEEK

-194 KGSEFKSIR
+194 KGKEFKSIR
-203 ENLKKVTTLKNP
+203 EDLKKVTSLKNP

-220 MDREVKNIIESAKI
+220 MDREVKNIIDSAKV
-234 LNEQLKDEKEQI
+234 LNDQLKDEKEQI

-265 SVESFVQNGEI
+265 SVEAFVQNGEI

-298 EIVVKYREVLKE
+298 EIVVKYRDVLKE

-316 EDLQQKDK
+316 EDMGQTDK

-336 ELYGFSLNGE
+336 TLYGFALNGE
-346 LNNISSRLSKNE
+346 LNNISSRLSRNE
-358 DNVTFFLNGE
+358 DNVTFFLNGD

-375 IDGYFNVNTLEGYI
+375 MDGYFNVNTLEGYI

-403 FNEYILGGSAGLSQK
+403 FNDYILGGSAGLSQK
-418 TVLSRNDIVIKGNLN
+418 TVLSKNDIVIKGKLNMRNLD
-433 IHNMN
+433 
-438 LNAQKITD
+438 LNGQKITD

-459 IPLLCDVKNGDISYN
+459 IPLLSDVKDGDISYN

-488 SEKILQVLNDKDGYW
+488 SEKILKVLNNKDGYW
-503 KKKIIQDMKQ
+503 KKKIIEDMKK

-520 KYEELLKAKEEEI
+520 KYEEILKAKEEEI

-538 DGLEIQINELSK
+538 DGLEIQMNELSK

>member
-1 MKKIK
+1 MKKIV
-6 KIITY
+6 TY
-11 LVAGIIIVIVGVY
+11 LVAGIIILIVGVY

-194 KGSEFKSIR
+194 KGSEFKS
-203 ENLKKVTTLKNP
+203 
-215 LDIFK
+215 
-220 MDREVKNIIESAKI
+220 IIESAKI

-446 SLNIKVP
+446 SLNIKIP